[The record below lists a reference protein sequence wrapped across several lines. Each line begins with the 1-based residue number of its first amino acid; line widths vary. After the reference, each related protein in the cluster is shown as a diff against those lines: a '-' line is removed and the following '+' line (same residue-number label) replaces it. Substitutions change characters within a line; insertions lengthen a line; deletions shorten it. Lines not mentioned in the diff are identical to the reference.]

1 MSPAQ
6 RPDQAAGHRPRRQDT
21 TTRSGRRHALSSLAH
36 RVLLL
41 LTLALGAGALVYNA
55 VSIVNGDSGLMG
67 LPALSGAGWTDPA
80 PSFCG

>member
-1 MSPAQ
+1 M
-6 RPDQAAGHRPRRQDT
+6 
-21 TTRSGRRHALSSLAH
+21 AH